1 MNSAPL
7 DHRRALSDTAGTT
20 ERANRF
26 SVTVRRREPAVNMR
40 LGGELDL
47 AAEPKIVAALL
58 RAMADHAD
66 LAIIDLDLTSVEF
79 IDSHGVRALLHC
91 RDVAA
96 AGGRELQLTDVKGP
110 VTRLLELVGIDERLH
125 PAH

>member
-7 DHRRALSDTAGTT
+7 DHRQALSDTAGTT
-20 ERANRF
+20 DRANRF

-47 AAEPKIVAALL
+47 AAEPKIVEALL

-66 LAIIDLDLTSVEF
+66 LTIIDLDLTSVEF

-96 AGGRELQLTDVKGP
+96 ARGRELQLTDVKGP